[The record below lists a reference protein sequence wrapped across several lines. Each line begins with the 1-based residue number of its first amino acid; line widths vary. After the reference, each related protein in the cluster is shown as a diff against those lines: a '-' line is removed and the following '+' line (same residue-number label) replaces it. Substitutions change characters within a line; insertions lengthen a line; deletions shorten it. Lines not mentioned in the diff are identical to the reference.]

1 MKKQILLAAL
11 LLVSL
16 SAAAQETTA
25 QVEKKTKAW
34 SFVPK
39 VGANFAWMT
48 NDDAAETNPRIGLVL
63 GGEFNYRSPKSHF
76 GFSFGM
82 LYSQQGIKEKDRLGD
97 LTAKLDYLN
106 FPLLLNYHVN
116 KSFTLKFGLQPA
128 LNVKHSAYLD
138 AGGGMTG
145 SGEIDKMNSFDLS
158 IPMGFSVGDDY
169 LMFDVRFNLGVTNWH
184 SSIDSNHRVVQ
195 LTVGYKFDL

>member
-11 LLVSL
+11 LLVSA
-16 SAAAQETTA
+16 SAGAQETTEK
-25 QVEKKTKAW
+25 VENQARAW

-39 VGANFAWMT
+39 VGANIAWIT
-48 NDDAAETNPRIGLVL
+48 NDDAAETNPRVGLVL
-63 GGEFNYRSPKSHF
+63 GGEFNYHNPKSHF

-116 KSFTLKFGLQPA
+116 KSFTLKFGLQPGF
-128 LNVKHSAYLD
+128 NVKHSAFLD
-138 AGGGMTG
+138 AGGGWNG
-145 SGEIDKMNSFDLS
+145 RGEIEGMNNFDFS

-169 LMFDVRFNLGVTNWH
+169 LMFDVRFNLGLTNWH
-184 SSIDSNHRVVQ
+184 SAVDSNHRVIQ